1 MKLQTPLEIAGCE
14 IRFNYRTKTLLLGS
28 CFAQGIGSRMRDYW
42 MDVMVNPFG
51 VLFNPCS
58 IADSL
63 KLLGEDGHFT
73 EEDVLDTPCGYCS
86 LHHHTSFANTYR
98 EGFLKNANRRLD
110 EARGFYRQ
118 TECVI
123 VTLGTAFIYTYKPTG
138 QVAANCL
145 KLPQKD
151 FERRMIGAT
160 EVFESLAPEIRRNP
174 GRQWIF
180 TVSPVRHIADGLHQ
194 NQLSKATLLTGVDM
208 LCDAFDN
215 VHYFPAYE
223 IVMDELRDYR
233 FYAEDMVHP
242 SVQTQDYVFDRFLE
256 YYLDD
261 EGLDLR
267 DEIRKIIQ
275 MYHHEILKPGSRE
288 ALSFETRREL
298 ALTDFLKRIG
308 REPFELDLLNW
319 TNFEPSE
326 T

>member
-14 IRFNYRTKTLLLGS
+14 TRFNYRTRTLLLGS
-28 CFAQGIGSRMRDYW
+28 CFAQGMGSRMRDCW
-42 MDVMVNPFG
+42 MDVVVNPFG

-63 KLLGEDGHFT
+63 KLLGDCSHFT
-73 EEDVLDTPCGYCS
+73 EDDVLDTPCGYCS
-86 LHHHTSFANTYR
+86 MHHHTSFAHLYKDK
-98 EGFLKNANRRLD
+98 FLLNANKKLD
-110 EARGFYRQ
+110 EAREFYRQ
-118 TECVI
+118 SECII

-151 FERRMIGAT
+151 FERRMISAA
-160 EVFESLAPEIRRNP
+160 EVFESLAPFIRQSP
-174 GRQWIF
+174 ERQWIF
-180 TVSPVRHIADGLHQ
+180 TVSPVRHIADGMHQ
-194 NQLSKATLLTGVDM
+194 NQLSKAALLTGVDL
-208 LCDAFDN
+208 LCDTFDN

-261 EGLDLR
+261 EGMKLR
-267 DEIRKIIQ
+267 DWMQKIIQ
-275 MYHHEILKPGSRE
+275 MYHHEILKPGTRE
-288 ALSFETRREL
+288 ALSFETRREME
-298 ALTDFLKRIG
+298 LTNFLKEIG
-308 REPFELDLLNW
+308 KEPFEFELLNW
-319 TNFEPSE
+319 INNI
-326 T
+326 